1 MEPREPAG
9 DLEAVLF
16 DIGGVLLDLAS
27 VRDGHD
33 AFASALAERHG
44 LDAAAVAR
52 RWRAALGEYFRS
64 REGTEYRTAREG
76 YAVAAEAAVGRPVEE
91 PEWLDLF
98 VEATTERL
106 RPVEGAVETVERLD
120 EAGYY
125 LGVVSDIDTAEAE
138 RILRSF
144 GVRERF
150 ADLTTSEAVGRT
162 KPDPAMF
169 ETALDAAGLDPGRC
183 LYVGDRY
190 HNDMRGGSR
199 AGLETV
205 AMGSGAARPE
215 GSDEHDPDGVVDHVV
230 EAPPG
235 LLDLLAG

>member
-1 MEPREPAG
+1 MSDYEG
-9 DLEAVLF
+9 VLF

-44 LDAAAVAR
+44 LDADAVAR
-52 RWRAALGEYFRS
+52 RWREALGEYFRS

-76 YAVAAEAAVGRPVEE
+76 YAVAIEAAVGRPVEE

-98 VEATTERL
+98 VETTTEHI
-106 RPVEGAVETVERLD
+106 RPVEGAVETVERLA

-138 RILRSF
+138 RILHSF
-144 GVRERF
+144 GVRGRF
-150 ADLTTSEAVGRT
+150 DHLTTSEAVGRT

-169 ETALDAAGLDPGRC
+169 EAALDAAGLDPGRC

-190 HNDMRGGSR
+190 HHDMRGGSR
-199 AGLETV
+199 AGLVTV
-205 AMGSGAARPE
+205 ARGQEAARPD

-230 EAPPG
+230 ERPPE
-235 LLDLLAG
+235 LLELVSG